1 MKMSVKKWIALFGIA
16 VLLAAAFFFDG
27 SGGPRSGQPA
37 GGKSELAASKEI
49 TPGPTATVSP
59 ESTSEQKSAPS
70 VTPGRT
76 ASDPSPAAT
85 NSSGQKEQ
93 KQSPPPGKG
102 NPQPSGEK
110 KNAQHPGKA
119 SSDST
124 TPTVTPP
131 PKKANTGA
139 GSGSKSTPKPDN
151 PKPSGKGSAETQL
164 TAALSVTAVAIL
176 DNLDHFNEDK
186 LELVPKDGII
196 YSAQK
201 VTFKKGESVF
211 DVLLREMKRSKIHL
225 EFEMS
230 PIYNSNYIEG
240 IHNIYEFDCGELSG
254 WMYKVNGEFPNYGS
268 SRYEL
273 KNGDRIEWVYT
284 CDLGRDVGAEQASS
298 EGER

>member
-1 MKMSVKKWIALFGIA
+1 MKMSAKKWIALFGIA

-27 SGGPRSGQPA
+27 SGPRSGQPA
-37 GGKSELAASKEI
+37 GGKSELAASKELP
-49 TPGPTATVSP
+49 PGPTPTVSP
-59 ESTSEQKSAPS
+59 ESASEQKSEPSAAPD
-70 VTPGRT
+70 GT

-85 NSSGQKEQ
+85 NSPVQKAQ
-93 KQSPPPGKG
+93 KQSPSPGKG
-102 NPQPSGEK
+102 NPQPSGGEK
-110 KNAQHPGKA
+110 DGQRSGKA
-119 SSDST
+119 ASDST
-124 TPTVTPP
+124 APTVTPP

-139 GSGSKSTPKPDN
+139 GGGSKTTPKPDN

-164 TAALSVTAVAIL
+164 TATLSVTAAAIL
-176 DNLDHFNEDK
+176 NNLDHFNEDK
-186 LELVPKDGII
+186 LELVPEDGVI

-201 VTFKKGESVF
+201 VTFKEGESVF

-225 EFEMS
+225 EFDMS

-284 CDLGRDVGAEQASS
+284 CDLGRDIGAEQAAS